1 MIRYAIARGKR
12 KQRRQIA
19 NERDWMDYRMGKAV
33 KPQPTEE
40 TDYLVTARR
49 LPAGKPDTDL
59 EIAAPILTDPKT
71 HELRAAR

>member
-1 MIRYAIARGKR
+1 MIRYAIAHGKK
-12 KQRRQIA
+12 KQHRQIT
-19 NERDWMDYRMGKAV
+19 NERDWTNHRMGKAV

-40 TDYLVTARR
+40 TDYLVTANA

-59 EIAAPILTDPKT
+59 EIAAPILTDPKA